1 MDSLVR
7 GRKSQ
12 ESRLDRIKKI
22 FARFRASE
30 ELDDIDIQT
39 ELDNLQ
45 EVWSGYLS
53 IHGRMVEVCKDTE
66 IDDLLDQLAN
76 FEEDVVLL
84 KNGFNKLLKRMDFS
98 STQHE
103 VPLMQNGTDAI
114 RQLAEQQA
122 EFFHHLSSNF
132 SFVHQAANSSTA
144 ATSVDQNAQIFSDI
158 KLPRMN
164 LPIFSGNIL
173 EWPSFY
179 DLFDSAVHKNPNL
192 QDSQKLYFLKTNLAG
207 EAGSLIS
214 HLRIEDANY
223 APALA
228 KLRDRYDKT
237 LEIAAQHIQR
247 FLGQPSMT
255 SPSATGLRSL
265 HDVSDEVVRALKAMK
280 REGRDIWLLYILVD
294 KVDPD
299 TKQLWFQ
306 KKADMTDEEI
316 TLDRF
321 LKFNTY
327 TRIHQP
333 CFTYDLRLLRQITA
347 LVISVRQKLCQN
359 CLKLH
364 AGESCKS
371 GSCRR
376 CNQFHHTRLHEAFHP
391 PAAQT
396 ATSTSSAMELSGPH
410 SVSQSLVSHLNLT
423 NDLVDTNVLLLTVTI
438 NVQDKHGRP
447 LACRAILDCASHTSY
462 ITTDLCDKLGLS
474 TADVDF
480 EFGGISGTFGHASKG
495 ALVTFSCSE
504 YQNVIPCVV
513 LDRITSELPIKPV
526 DISNWPIPSS
536 IHLAD
541 PQFHRPG
548 KISMLLGNKLFF
560 NLLEPGTIK
569 LCLENRLPVLQ
580 NTKLGWVV
588 SGGYEYPKQS
598 AESSLPLCLLASTDD
613 LLSKQ
618 LKQFWELE
626 EYANTKPYFSNQETQ
641 CEDHFLKH
649 TTRNEFGHFVVRLL
663 FLENS
668 NTLGDSREMAT
679 RRLIHLER
687 KLNKNPL

>member
-1 MDSLVR
+1 
-7 GRKSQ
+7 
-12 ESRLDRIKKI
+12 
-22 FARFRASE
+22 
-30 ELDDIDIQT
+30 
-39 ELDNLQ
+39 
-45 EVWSGYLS
+45 
-53 IHGRMVEVCKDTE
+53 
-66 IDDLLDQLAN
+66 
-76 FEEDVVLL
+76 
-84 KNGFNKLLKRMDFS
+84 
-98 STQHE
+98 
-103 VPLMQNGTDAI
+103 
-114 RQLAEQQA
+114 
-122 EFFHHLSSNF
+122 
-132 SFVHQAANSSTA
+132 
-144 ATSVDQNAQIFSDI
+144 
-158 KLPRMN
+158 
-164 LPIFSGNIL
+164 
-173 EWPSFY
+173 
-179 DLFDSAVHKNPNL
+179 
-192 QDSQKLYFLKTNLAG
+192 
-207 EAGSLIS
+207 
-214 HLRIEDANY
+214 
-223 APALA
+223 
-228 KLRDRYDKT
+228 
-237 LEIAAQHIQR
+237 
-247 FLGQPSMT
+247 
-255 SPSATGLRSL
+255 
-265 HDVSDEVVRALKAMK
+265 MK

-294 KVDPD
+294 KLDPD

-321 LKFNTY
+321 LKFVDSHSCALKSMQPSRSRTSTTFFKPPVKVQPRTPTLVSTNHVSHTVCGY
-327 TRIHQP
+327 CDKSPHQLYQ
-333 CFTYDLRLLRQITA
+333 CGKFFNSTA
-347 LVISVRQKLCQN
+347 NEGFAYISRQKLCQN

-364 AGESCKS
+364 AGEAGKS
-371 GSCRR
+371 GSCRK

-396 ATSTSSAMELSGPH
+396 ITSTSSAMELSGPH
-410 SVSQSLVSHLNLT
+410 SVAQSLVSHLNLI
-423 NDLVDTNVLLLTVTI
+423 NDLVDTNFLLLTVTI

-447 LACRAILDCASHTSY
+447 LACRAIIDCASHTSY

-474 TADVDF
+474 TTDVDF
-480 EFGGISGTFGHASKG
+480 EFGGISGNFGHASKD
-495 ALVTFSCSE
+495 ALVTFSSRCSE

-598 AESSLPLCLLASTDD
+598 AKSSLPLCLLASTDD

-649 TTRNEFGHFVVRLL
+649 TTRNEFGHFVVRLP
-663 FLENS
+663 FLENP

-687 KLNKNPL
+687 KLNKNPQLLEQYHAFLREYVELGHMSMAAPSTTRRPTFLPHHCVV